1 MPKEKVEFPTNV
13 AVPVALAYTT
23 GKDVEGRFGDQV
35 FYTLADDRVMYVPPI
50 VRKQIEDLG
59 IQRGQ
64 EFTITK
70 CERKNGTRRSIEW
83 IVDGSNDAAEPPEQP
98 AAPVNRTNGASY
110 RNGNGQ
116 RNGGGSQP
124 VDARGYLASGS
135 GKCLTQALIGA
146 VDIAIAT
153 ERYAA
158 EAGWSLRFSSED
170 VRVIGLSI
178 FIQHARDGGVKWQ
191 PQQ

>member
-1 MPKEKVEFPTNV
+1 MPREKVEFPTNV
-13 AVPVALAYTT
+13 AVPVALAYAT

-35 FYTLADDRVMYVPPI
+35 FYTLVDDRVMYVPPI
-50 VRKQIEDLG
+50 VRKQIEELG
-59 IQRGQ
+59 IQKGQ

-83 IVDGSNDAAEPPEQP
+83 TVDASSDAAEPPEE
-98 AAPVNRTNGASY
+98 PVVPISRANGGSNGAAH
-110 RNGNGQ
+110 
-116 RNGGGSQP
+116 RNGGTSP
-124 VDARGYLASGS
+124 PATEARGYLASGS
-135 GKCLTQALIGA
+135 GQCLKEALIGA

-158 EAGWSLRFSSED
+158 DAGWSLRFSSED
-170 VRVIGLSI
+170 VRAIGLSV
-178 FIQHARDGGVKWQ
+178 FIQHARNGGVKWE